1 MRVTTPRGDLVT
13 LKVLVA
19 GAVAG
24 EQALLSGKHRRMATV
39 VALER
44 TETLVIEESSL
55 PRFATYIGQSPPL

>member
-1 MRVTTPRGDLVT
+1 MRVTTPRGDVVT

-24 EQALLSGKHRRMATV
+24 EQALLSGKHRRMSTV

-44 TETLVIEESSL
+44 TETLVIE
-55 PRFATYIGQSPPL
+55 